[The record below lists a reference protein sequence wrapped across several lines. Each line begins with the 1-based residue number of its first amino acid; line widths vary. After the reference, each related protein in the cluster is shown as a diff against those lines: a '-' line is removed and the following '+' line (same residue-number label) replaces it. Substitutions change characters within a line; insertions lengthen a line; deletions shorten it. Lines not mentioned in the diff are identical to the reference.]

1 MPAWPRPGRS
11 RKVRF
16 ADKNEAAGAADAA
29 ACAPSSLSG
38 GIGVGHKEVL
48 VTRLRKIMLGRAPAP
63 QPLHYPEIIRR
74 TRQRSRLPADL
85 AEVLRIFVDKEVE
98 DRLT

>member
-48 VTRLRKIMLGRAPAP
+48 VTRLRKIMLEDLPRRNHSIIPKSSEERASV
-63 QPLHYPEIIRR
+63 LDYPPIWLKSCEYLSTKKLR
-74 TRQRSRLPADL
+74 TG
-85 AEVLRIFVDKEVE
+85 
-98 DRLT
+98 